1 MLYIS
6 HISFKM
12 NTHPEEA
19 ISVGIVF
26 IKSDGSA
33 KVMISDKKMNILKKI
48 INKPSFTLF
57 NFTIESMV
65 KSPDIVDLEML
76 YRMNIYQNGIL
87 KIGKPIK
94 LNISEDDDKLEAYF
108 KKVIEP
114 DIWKM

>member
-1 MLYIS
+1 
-6 HISFKM
+6 
-12 NTHPEEA
+12 
-19 ISVGIVF
+19 
-26 IKSDGSA
+26 
-33 KVMISDKKMNILKKI
+33 
-48 INKPSFTLF
+48 
-57 NFTIESMV
+57 MV